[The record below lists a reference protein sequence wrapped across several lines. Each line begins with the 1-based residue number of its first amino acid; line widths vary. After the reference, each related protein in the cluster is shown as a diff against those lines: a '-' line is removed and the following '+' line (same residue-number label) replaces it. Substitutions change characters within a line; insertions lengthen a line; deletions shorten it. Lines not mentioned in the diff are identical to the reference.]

1 MGKVIKANLS
11 VKSITDAIEQIR
23 KYQEELDSKVK
34 EFTKRLAEE
43 GVQIAKANVVDL
55 DAVFTGELL
64 GSISSEERPSGKN
77 TSVYVVKADSDHAIY
92 VEIGTGMVGASS
104 PYPGKLPVVYA
115 QGKKFITLKESFGM
129 YPAGTY
135 GWFYYKN
142 GQFFF
147 TEGMP
152 SRPFMYNTGVELRE
166 KIGIIAKEVFGNG

>member
-1 MGKVIKANLS
+1 MGKVIKVNLS
-11 VKSITDAIEQIR
+11 VKSVTDAIEQIER
-23 KYQEELDSKVK
+23 YQEELDSKVK

-115 QGKKFITLKESFGM
+115 QGKKFITLKESFGK

-142 GQFFF
+142 GQLYF

-152 SRPFMYNTGVELRE
+152 SRPFMFNTGVELRE
-166 KIGIIAKEVFGNG
+166 KIGIIAKEVFGSG